1 MKILQRGGSTGG
13 PETITI
19 KEYPEGGQYMVY
31 VHQYST
37 SGSMCTSR
45 ARITIYPGNGA
56 TSQSVEIPSDC
67 NQRRYWFVGCFSSGV
82 RLNGFEAKNVLLRS
96 APTLASCD

>member
-1 MKILQRGGSTGG
+1 MNILQRGGSTGG

-31 VHQYST
+31 VHQWSR

-56 TSQSVEIPSDC
+56 PSQSVEIPSDC
-67 NQRRYWFVGCFSSGV
+67 DQKRYWFVGCFNSDD
-82 RLNGFEAKNVLLRS
+82 RLNGFVAKNDLLRS
-96 APTLASCD
+96 APTLASCN

>member
-31 VHQYST
+31 VHQYSRT
-37 SGSMCTSR
+37 GSMCSAR
-45 ARITIYPGNGA
+45 AKTTIYPGNSA
-56 TSQSVEIPSDC
+56 PSQTVEIPSDC
-67 NQRRYWFVGCFSSGV
+67 GSNRYWFVGCFNSNN
-82 RLNGFEAKNVLLRS
+82 RLNSFTAKNQLMSS
-96 APTLASCD
+96 APTLDMC